1 MNVFRK
7 PVMHPEEFRLI
18 SEFIADEF
26 GLVIDENRCNYLTPR
41 LLLRLEELRLESFAD
56 YYACLKFSPHG
67 SAEHQ
72 QLISLLTNNETY
84 FFRED
89 AQLQVLA
96 SHILPEIKA
105 KKQLSGK
112 KQIRL
117 LSAGCSSGEEV
128 YTLAM
133 ILLESGLFLWDWD
146 IMVTGIDIDPV
157 MIAKARAGIYS
168 GRAFQTTQPQY
179 LDRYF
184 SKCAEGY
191 QVKETLRRITRFEEG
206 NLLKLDHLKRD
217 ETADAVFCRNVVIY
231 FSDDTTKKIVESFT
245 ELLAHEGH
253 LFLGHSE
260 SLSRITSHFVP
271 VRFPGA
277 IIYKKRTLP

>member
-1 MNVFRK
+1 
-7 PVMHPEEFRLI
+7 MHPEEFRLI
-18 SEFIADEF
+18 REFVADEF
-26 GLVIDENRCNYLTPR
+26 GLLLDDNRASFLAPKLLQR
-41 LLLRLEELRLESFAD
+41 LEALRLNSFAD

-67 SAEHQ
+67 SAEHLR
-72 QLISLLTNNETY
+72 LISLLTNNETY
-84 FFRED
+84 FFREE

-96 SHILPEIKA
+96 SQILPVIKQ
-105 KKQLSGK
+105 KKQLAGQK
-112 KQIRL
+112 KLRI

-146 IMVTGIDIDPV
+146 IQITGIDIDPQ
-157 MIAKARAGIYS
+157 MIAVARVGKYN
-168 GRAFQTTQPQY
+168 GRAFQTTPPLF

-184 SKCAEGY
+184 TKCENGH
-191 QVKETLRRITRFEEG
+191 QVKETLRRITKFEEG
-206 NLLKLDHLKRD
+206 NLLKLDHLRRE
-217 ETADAVFCRNVVIY
+217 ETADIVFCRNVVIY

-245 ELLAHEGH
+245 EMLAHDGH

-260 SLSRITSHFVP
+260 SLSRITSRYVP

-277 IIYKKRTLP
+277 IIYRQRNQP

>member
-1 MNVFRK
+1 MI
-7 PVMHPEEFRLI
+7 PEEFRLI
-18 SEFIADEF
+18 REFVADEF
-26 GLVIDENRCNYLTPR
+26 GLLLDENRGSYLAPK
-41 LLLRLEELRLESFAD
+41 LLQRLEELRLDSFAD
-56 YYACLKFSPHG
+56 YYAWLKFSPRG
-67 SAEHQ
+67 SAEHRR
-72 QLISLLTNNETY
+72 LISLLTNNETY

-96 SHILPEIKA
+96 GHILPELKE
-105 KKQLSGK
+105 KKQLAGQK
-112 KQIRL
+112 KIRI

-146 IMVTGIDIDPV
+146 IRITGIDIDPE
-157 MIAKARAGIYS
+157 MIAKASAGIYN
-168 GRAFQTTQPQY
+168 GRAFQTTTPQH
-179 LDRYF
+179 LERYF
-184 SKCAEGY
+184 SGCDAGY
-191 QVKETLRRITRFEEG
+191 RVKDSLRRVTRFEEA

-217 ETADAVFCRNVVIY
+217 ETADIVFCRNVIIY
-231 FSDDTTKKIVESFT
+231 FSDDTTKKIVESFS

-260 SLSRITSHFVP
+260 SLSRITSRYLP

-277 IIYKKRTLP
+277 IIYKKRN